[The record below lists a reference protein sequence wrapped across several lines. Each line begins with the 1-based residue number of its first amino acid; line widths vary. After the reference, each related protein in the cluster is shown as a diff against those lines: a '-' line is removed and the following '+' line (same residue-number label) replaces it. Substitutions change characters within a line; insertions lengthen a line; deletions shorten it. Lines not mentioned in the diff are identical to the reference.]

1 MDPTD
6 VGESWVAALSRYHTA
21 ATPLPPS
28 PGKGWDESAFVT
40 SRPKLVAQRTQAP
53 SSATRA
59 QAPPAAPAARRSSQ
73 QYERARDDARTPPR
87 ERTSWL
93 AGLFKPHEG
102 STARRLSKR
111 LSMPLVGALPSRS
124 AARMTSGGTART
136 ASTQRVRPTI
146 VLTQSADARTSWG
159 ADAKTNDDADAST
172 HTVID
177 TQAAPA
183 QDSTV
188 HSSAYAEHS
197 ADARLEAY
205 PPPAHADGAWAADP
219 GAAAPVPP
227 SASQPVGWDTAEA
240 SGAWNVAQPTYP
252 TAEAS
257 AAWNAAQPSYP
268 TAEASA
274 AWNAAQPSYPTAE
287 TSSVWNA
294 AQPVGWDTAE
304 ASAAWNAA
312 QPSYPT
318 AEASAAWNAAQ
329 PSYPTADTSAVWNA
343 AQPSYPPVAAS
354 SSEATGLAP
363 ALSYPTTEASAG
375 WNAAQPSYPTAE
387 ASSSEATGLA
397 PALSYLHV
405 PVVPWPTYLSHDT
418 SSPSERAAPR
428 AYAPPEIPVRRTDA
442 SVRAQRHWSMP
453 TSLAGALFPPAD
465 TSPQLAPPI
474 GAVAG
479 RAASPFL
486 PARFLAPASG
496 APRAV
501 STPVRPA
508 PQRSASGAF
517 KWRAPG
523 SFTARRRS
531 QPLPPLRPPPESGL
545 PPIPDVPDTSGSLP
559 MSERS
564 GNEAFGFAV

>member
-59 QAPPAAPAARRSSQ
+59 QAPPAAPAARRPSQ

-111 LSMPLVGALPSRS
+111 LSMPLVGAPPSRS

-159 ADAKTNDDADAST
+159 ADAETNDDADAST

-252 TAEAS
+252 A
-257 AAWNAAQPSYP
+257 
-268 TAEASA
+268 
-274 AWNAAQPSYPTAE
+274 
-287 TSSVWNA
+287 
-294 AQPVGWDTAE
+294 AE

-453 TSLAGALFPPAD
+453 TSLAGAL
-465 TSPQLAPPI
+465 SPQPT
-474 GAVAG
+474 
-479 RAASPFL
+479 
-486 PARFLAPASG
+486 
-496 APRAV
+496 PR
-501 STPVRPA
+501 
-508 PQRSASGAF
+508 RSS
-517 KWRAPG
+517 
-523 SFTARRRS
+523 RRRS
-531 QPLPPLRPPPESGL
+531 AR
-545 PPIPDVPDTSGSLP
+545 
-559 MSERS
+559 
-564 GNEAFGFAV
+564 

>member
-111 LSMPLVGALPSRS
+111 LSMPLVGAPPSRS
-124 AARMTSGGTART
+124 AARMTSAGTART

-159 ADAKTNDDADAST
+159 ADAETNDDADAST

-257 AAWNAAQPSYP
+257 AA
-268 TAEASA
+268 
-274 AWNAAQPSYPTAE
+274 
-287 TSSVWNA
+287 
-294 AQPVGWDTAE
+294 
-304 ASAAWNAA
+304 
-312 QPSYPT
+312 
-318 AEASAAWNAAQ
+318 
-329 PSYPTADTSAVWNA
+329 
-343 AQPSYPPVAAS
+343 
-354 SSEATGLAP
+354 
-363 ALSYPTTEASAG
+363 

>member
-28 PGKGWDESAFVT
+28 PSKGWDESAFVT
-40 SRPKLVAQRTQAP
+40 SRPKLVAQRTHAP

-59 QAPPAAPAARRSSQ
+59 QAPPAAPATRRSSQ

-111 LSMPLVGALPSRS
+111 LSMPLVGAPPSRT
-124 AARMTSGGTART
+124 AARTTSGGNAHT

-146 VLTQSADARTSWG
+146 VLTQSADARASWG
-159 ADAKTNDDADAST
+159 PDAETNDDADAST

-183 QDSTV
+183 QDSTM
-188 HSSAYAEHS
+188 HSSAYDRS

-219 GAAAPVPP
+219 GAVAPVPP
-227 SASQPVGWDTAEA
+227 SAS
-240 SGAWNVAQPTYP
+240 
-252 TAEAS
+252 
-257 AAWNAAQPSYP
+257 
-268 TAEASA
+268 
-274 AWNAAQPSYPTAE
+274 
-287 TSSVWNA
+287 
-294 AQPVGWDTAE
+294 QPVGWDTAE

-329 PSYPTADTSAVWNA
+329 PSYP
-343 AQPSYPPVAAS
+343 PVAAS

-363 ALSYPTTEASAG
+363 ALSYPTTVASAG

-453 TSLAGALFPPAD
+453 TSLAGALFPSAD

-501 STPVRPA
+501 STPVHPA

-545 PPIPDVPDTSGSLP
+545 PPIPDVLDTSGSLP